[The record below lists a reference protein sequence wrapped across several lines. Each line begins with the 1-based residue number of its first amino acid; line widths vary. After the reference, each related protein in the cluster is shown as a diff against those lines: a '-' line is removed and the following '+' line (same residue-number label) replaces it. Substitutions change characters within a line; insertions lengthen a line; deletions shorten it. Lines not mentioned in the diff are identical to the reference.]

1 MPLRPYQA
9 TLLAD
14 ARRAAQ
20 RLRAQGVAAP
30 AVLCQLPTGGGKTMV
45 IRAVCEGALSTG
57 GRPMVLVHREE
68 LLSQAVEELRAGGL
82 RVGVIA
88 SDRDEDTDA
97 PVLVAS
103 IPTIIARGELPDG
116 ITHLVIDEAHHTAA
130 ATWTRAVRSVGPTLR
145 YVVGLSATPA
155 RYDGSSLSDVF
166 HALVVGP
173 SIQELQATTPPALC
187 SVRVIR
193 PGERTAALSRDPL
206 DVLLEHRA
214 LPSVTFAE
222 SVPASRELAARA
234 AEQGLRILH
243 VDGETRGRRELL
255 ARLGTDFDGVTNAD
269 VLTEGWNW
277 PAAALCVLACPLGSV
292 TRLLQRVGRVMRPA
306 PGKDGAWVYDLM
318 GATHD
323 LGVPGIDDYLW
334 SLGEDSGTVRRASV
348 AVGTCRRCHAAY
360 PYRPECPCCG
370 HRNPPPPRRRVKW
383 GELSEA
389 TREQVYARRDPVEWL
404 ARTYAHAHVSGWKR
418 GAVERRFMGWAKRW
432 PTTDEIQA
440 ARERVSA

>member
-1 MPLRPYQA
+1 MLRPYQSA
-9 TLLAD
+9 LLAD

-20 RLRAQGVAAP
+20 RLRAQGVTVP
-30 AVLCQLPTGGGKTMV
+30 AVLLQLPTGGGKTVV

-82 RVGVIA
+82 RVGAVA
-88 SDRDEDTDA
+88 SGRDEDTAA
-97 PVLVAS
+97 PTLVAS
-103 IPTIIARGELPDG
+103 IPTIIARGELPDDV
-116 ITHLVIDEAHHTAA
+116 THAVIDEAHHTAA
-130 ATWTRAVRSVGPTLR
+130 ATWTRAVRSVGPSLR

-166 HALVVGP
+166 HALVCGP
-173 SIQELQATTPPALC
+173 SIQELQECGALC
-187 SVRVIR
+187 QVRVIR
-193 PGERTAALSRDPL
+193 PEKRTASLSRDPL
-206 DVLLEHRA
+206 SVLIEHRA

-222 SVPASRELAARA
+222 SVDASRELARRA
-234 AEQGLRILH
+234 AEHGLRILH

-255 ARLGTDFDGVTNAD
+255 SRLGTDYDGVTNAD

-306 PGKDGAWVYDLM
+306 PGKEGALVYDLM

-370 HRNPPPPRRRVKW
+370 HRNPPPPRRKVKW
-383 GELSEA
+383 SELSEA
-389 TREQVYARRDPVEWL
+389 TKEQVYARRDPVEWL
-404 ARTYAHAHVSGWKR
+404 ARTYVHAEGAGWKR

-432 PTTDEIQA
+432 PTSEEVEA
-440 ARERVSA
+440 AKERVSE